1 MVAAVAVI
9 RMQGFRAAV
18 QAASIGVLSQSLLQV
33 IAAPTLAADQI
44 LAA

>member
-18 QAASIGVLSQSLLQV
+18 QAASIGVLS
-33 IAAPTLAADQI
+33 
-44 LAA
+44 

>member
-18 QAASIGVLSQSLLQV
+18 RAASIGVLSQSLLV

-44 LAA
+44 IAA